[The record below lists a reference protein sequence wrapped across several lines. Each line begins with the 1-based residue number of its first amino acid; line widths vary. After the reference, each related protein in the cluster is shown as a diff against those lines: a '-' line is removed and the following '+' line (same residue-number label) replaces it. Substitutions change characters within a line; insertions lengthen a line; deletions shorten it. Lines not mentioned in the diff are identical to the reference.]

1 MPIHHSCFEN
11 PFEEKYQEVV
21 WKDSLPYS
29 NAYQDR
35 FFQDD
40 AVSEITNIFIE
51 PNQLLARIK
60 NDSQI
65 HIGELGFGFGLNFLA
80 TAKFWLENNKN
91 LNSHILEYLAI
102 DEALPTKAQILKIVD
117 NFPELQEIC
126 NIFLQSYDT
135 YHNDSHRIFFPSL
148 KIRLTLI
155 QNDVALGLQ
164 NLLGFKNNQI
174 NAWYLDGFDPRKNKS
189 MWSNSVFQYIKF
201 LSTKDAT
208 FGTFTSAGF
217 VRRGLK
223 KFGFEVEKVKGYG
236 RKRHKLIGSSS
247 SDNSDTNNES
257 SKKKKIGIIGSG
269 IAASSVAFAAAQ
281 NGANVEIFESADDIA
296 AGASGNPVAA
306 MYPRFSAN
314 NSPYSFLTAQSYFF
328 AEKIYAQLPNAYKNT
343 GLLFSHSNDYQKDW
357 IEDMKSFNREDLFQ
371 IIDKKEMKKL
381 YGFESYGLI
390 VKKGGYLFPKIIC
403 KEMIAHQN
411 IKISCNHHFD
421 RWDKN
426 KSKLDIHFL
435 NQEKKSGYDDL
446 IIANGSG
453 LTKYVSG
460 LKISK
465 GQLVGLRGEQP
476 IDLDLPIN
484 SAGYI
489 LPKIN
494 NITWIGSTHERE
506 FNDTDIC
513 HKTGQKLIERT
524 NRNFNINLA
533 GSDDILMEARLR
545 IGSRD
550 RLPLA
555 GKIEENIYTIG
566 ALGSRGFSLGPLL
579 GDYVASLI
587 NNSPSPISSGIAL
600 AIEPLRFKD

>member
-11 PFEEKYQEVV
+11 PFEEKCQEVV

-40 AVSEITNIFIE
+40 AVAEITNIFIE

-60 NDSQI
+60 NDSPI

-80 TAKFWLENNKN
+80 TAKFWFENNKN
-91 LNSHILEYLAI
+91 VNSHILEYLAV

-126 NIFLQSYDT
+126 NIFLLSYDP

-155 QNDVALGLQ
+155 QNDVELGLQ

-247 SDNSDTNNES
+247 SDNSDTKTGS

-281 NGANVEIFESADDIA
+281 NGANVEIFESVDDIA

-306 MYPRFSAN
+306 LYPRFSNN

-328 AEKIYAQLPNAYKNT
+328 AEKLYSQMPNAYMQT
-343 GLLFSHSNDYQKDW
+343 GLLFSHSNDYQAQW
-357 IEDMKSFNREDLFQ
+357 IEAV
-371 IIDKKEMKKL
+371 
-381 YGFESYGLI
+381 SYTHLR
-390 VKKGGYLFPKIIC
+390 
-403 KEMIAHQN
+403 AH
-411 IKISCNHHFD
+411 
-421 RWDKN
+421 
-426 KSKLDIHFL
+426 
-435 NQEKKSGYDDL
+435 E
-446 IIANGSG
+446 
-453 LTKYVSG
+453 T
-460 LKISK
+460 
-465 GQLVGLRGEQP
+465 
-476 IDLDLPIN
+476 
-484 SAGYI
+484 
-489 LPKIN
+489 
-494 NITWIGSTHERE
+494 
-506 FNDTDIC
+506 
-513 HKTGQKLIERT
+513 
-524 NRNFNINLA
+524 
-533 GSDDILMEARLR
+533 
-545 IGSRD
+545 
-550 RLPLA
+550 
-555 GKIEENIYTIG
+555 
-566 ALGSRGFSLGPLL
+566 
-579 GDYVASLI
+579 
-587 NNSPSPISSGIAL
+587 
-600 AIEPLRFKD
+600 

>member
-11 PFEEKYQEVV
+11 PFEEKSQEVV
-21 WKDSLPYS
+21 WIDSLPYS
-29 NAYQDR
+29 NPYQDR

-40 AVSEITNIFIE
+40 AVAEITNIFIE

-80 TAKFWLENNKN
+80 TAKFWFENNKN

-126 NIFLQSYDT
+126 NIFLQSYDP

-155 QNDVALGLQ
+155 QNDVELGLQ

-201 LSTKDAT
+201 LSSKDAT

-223 KFGFEVEKVKGYG
+223 KFNFKVEKVKGYG
-236 RKRHKLIGSSS
+236 KKRHKLIGSSS
-247 SDNSDTNNES
+247 SDNSDTNTGS

-281 NGANVEIFESADDIA
+281 NGANIEIFESADDIA

-306 MYPRFSAN
+306 LYPRFSNN

-328 AEKIYAQLPNAYKNT
+328 AEKLYSQMPNAYMQT
-343 GLLFSHSNDYQKDW
+343 GLLFSHSNDYQAQW
-357 IEDMKSFNREDLFQ
+357 IEEMKHLNRNDLFE
-371 IIDKKEMKKL
+371 IIDTKKMKKI
-381 YGFESYGLI
+381 YGFESHGLL
-390 VKKGGYLFPKIIC
+390 VKKGGYLFPKLIC
-403 KEMIAHQN
+403 KELLAHPN
-411 IKISCNHHFD
+411 IKISYNHRFD
-421 RWDKN
+421 NWLKN
-426 KSKLDIHFL
+426 KSKIDIHFS
-435 NQEKKSGYDDL
+435 NQEKKSGFDEL
-446 IIANGSG
+446 VIANGPG
-453 LTKYVSG
+453 LEQYLFG
-460 LKISK
+460 MKISK
-465 GQLVGLRGEQP
+465 GQLIGLKGSQQ
-476 IDLDLPIN
+476 INLDLPLN

-489 LPKIN
+489 LPEAN
-494 NITWIGSTHERE
+494 GVTWIGSTHERE
-506 FNDTDIC
+506 FKNIDIC
-513 HKTGQKLIERT
+513 YEAGYELIERT
-524 NRNFNINLA
+524 NKNFNIELA
-533 GSDDILMEARLR
+533 GAENMLMTANLR
-545 IGSRD
+545 VGSND

-555 GKIEENIYTIG
+555 GKVEENVYAVG
-566 ALGSRGFSLGPLL
+566 SLGSRGFSLGPLL
-579 GDYVASLI
+579 GEYVASLI

-600 AIEPLRFKD
+600 AMDPLRFKD